1 MNPNPGVNLRWPAL
15 AIAAAMLIATSVG
28 ATYLVLRS
36 ASHPESE
43 GAGMATAR
51 PSGAA
56 SSSAAVALPSG
67 APLPDVVVS
76 LSPDAVARAGI
87 TVATVGTGRA
97 TSGLRL
103 PGVVEPNA
111 YRQVVVTPVAG
122 GRVTRVLVES
132 GERVRRGQTMAQVFS
147 SEVAEAF
154 TRYTSV
160 RADLDAHERELA
172 RTEKLVEIGA
182 ASRQELERLHA
193 EHTARLADVLS
204 ARSRLELLGVPASAL
219 DKPAGPEVGASADV
233 SAPIDGVVTER
244 RANVGLNVD
253 PASKLFTVVDLTT
266 VWVVAELYE
275 KDFSRVR
282 VGSPATV
289 TTNAYP
295 DLSLQ
300 GRVSY
305 IDPQVSADTRTAKL
319 RVEVRNPGNQ
329 LRLGMYTDVQV
340 SGIGGTAV
348 PVIPRSAVQTVGDR
362 QVVYL
367 ADPKQPG
374 RFTEREVRLG
384 APVGETIEV
393 LSGVQAGDSIV
404 AAGSFFVR
412 AERERLGLHA
422 PSAPSAGSAQ
432 TDERSQAR
440 MNVQTAKVLVGEK
453 GYEPGRVSLRA
464 GTPAKITFV
473 RTTDSTCG
481 TEVLFPSL
489 NIKRALP
496 LNEPVVIEFTPAK
509 TGEIAFACGMNM
521 LHGTVV
527 VQ

>member
-1 MNPNPGVNLRWPAL
+1 
-15 AIAAAMLIATSVG
+15 
-28 ATYLVLRS
+28 
-36 ASHPESE
+36 
-43 GAGMATAR
+43 
-51 PSGAA
+51 
-56 SSSAAVALPSG
+56 
-67 APLPDVVVS
+67 
-76 LSPDAVARAGI
+76 
-87 TVATVGTGRA
+87 
-97 TSGLRL
+97 
-103 PGVVEPNA
+103 
-111 YRQVVVTPVAG
+111 
-122 GRVTRVLVES
+122 
-132 GERVRRGQTMAQVFS
+132 
-147 SEVAEAF
+147 
-154 TRYTSV
+154 
-160 RADLDAHERELA
+160 
-172 RTEKLVEIGA
+172 
-182 ASRQELERLHA
+182 
-193 EHTARLADVLS
+193 
-204 ARSRLELLGVPASAL
+204 
-219 DKPAGPEVGASADV
+219 
-233 SAPIDGVVTER
+233 
-244 RANVGLNVD
+244 
-253 PASKLFTVVDLTT
+253 
-266 VWVVAELYE
+266 
-275 KDFSRVR
+275 
-282 VGSPATV
+282 
-289 TTNAYP
+289 
-295 DLSLQ
+295 
-300 GRVSY
+300 
-305 IDPQVSADTRTAKL
+305 
-319 RVEVRNPGNQ
+319 
-329 LRLGMYTDVQV
+329 
-340 SGIGGTAV
+340 
-348 PVIPRSAVQTVGDR
+348 
-362 QVVYL
+362 VYL